1 MPRKLLVLLVAE
13 VFVLIA
19 SYLWAS
25 YRIAHGFGFPLD
37 DSWIYAVFAR
47 NLAEGRGLVYN
58 PGQPASPTGILY
70 GLMLGGLYSVAVA
83 PVTMAVVSGFLLHL
97 GTTMLV
103 YSTARHLEL
112 GRGPSAVCALVFA
125 GIPRLVWGAMSGME
139 VSLYVFLV
147 TLGIYWQVHYRWYE
161 GSRAYFATGAF
172 ALAALTRPECGA
184 FLAASIVERLVTSH
198 RFDTDRGGAAA
209 YARTIPLHLALFAA
223 IIAPAVAFN
232 MWATGLPLPP
242 AFYAKSTRPVE
253 PGLVALVQDCV
264 GCALQYLGQAL
275 QVSGRDNALL
285 PYAAIAGIALIWKW
299 SSTRS
304 RASALILPLGFLIVP
319 SATGILASTGR
330 GSQQL
335 IFQTGR
341 YSAYL
346 VPLTVLLA
354 AAAFDL
360 ARPLLK
366 KQLAQLAGIAFLAAG
381 AWFLVIDNI
390 DGAIKYGSDVRCIN
404 SMQVV
409 IGKWA
414 ARLPQGTVLAVNDA
428 GAIPYFS
435 RKRILDTVGVTNP
448 EVIPYLRKYRI
459 KQPGLMEYL
468 VAKRPDY
475 LIIFPRWYP
484 RIAARTDILHPVKV
498 VKLRHNTI
506 CGGSVM
512 VVYKPS
518 WKQVAPTKTVR
529 PALKATLCIRRA

>member
-1 MPRKLLVLLVAE
+1 
-13 VFVLIA
+13 
-19 SYLWAS
+19 
-25 YRIAHGFGFPLD
+25 
-37 DSWIYAVFAR
+37 
-47 NLAEGRGLVYN
+47 
-58 PGQPASPTGILY
+58 
-70 GLMLGGLYSVAVA
+70 
-83 PVTMAVVSGFLLHL
+83 
-97 GTTMLV
+97 
-103 YSTARHLEL
+103 
-112 GRGPSAVCALVFA
+112 
-125 GIPRLVWGAMSGME
+125 
-139 VSLYVFLV
+139 
-147 TLGIYWQVHYRWYE
+147 
-161 GSRAYFATGAF
+161 
-172 ALAALTRPECGA
+172 
-184 FLAASIVERLVTSH
+184 
-198 RFDTDRGGAAA
+198 
-209 YARTIPLHLALFAA
+209 
-223 IIAPAVAFN
+223 
-232 MWATGLPLPP
+232 
-242 AFYAKSTRPVE
+242 
-253 PGLVALVQDCV
+253 GLVALVQDCV